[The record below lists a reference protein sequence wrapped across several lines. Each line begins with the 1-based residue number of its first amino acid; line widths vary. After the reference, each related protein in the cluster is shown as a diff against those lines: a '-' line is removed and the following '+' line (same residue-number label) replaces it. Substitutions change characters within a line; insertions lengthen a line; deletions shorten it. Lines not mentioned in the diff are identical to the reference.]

1 MVRYVS
7 MAIDRR
13 RSQFLIAATLALA
26 VAGCSVEANES
37 SLSIGLVTNNVN
49 GLRNVDGFKA
59 GMSELGYEEGRDV
72 EYVFADEPLSGD
84 HLDSALEAMV
94 ASDVDLIFTA
104 GTPTGVAAHRI
115 TGDSGIPVVFG
126 VIADP
131 IKAGVMEDLAA
142 PGGNMTGVK
151 LGEDQSRRL
160 QWLAEIDPS
169 IRRVLVPFNPDD
181 TAPSSA
187 VAQIQSLAPG
197 LGLELVLAPAPNDQA
212 VTDLLANF
220 PSDVDAVFLVPDS
233 VVNARLIELIDV
245 SSAAGLPTS
254 GPSIAQVDGGALM
267 SYGFVHHEAGVQA
280 ASIAVQILN
289 GTDPGSIP
297 VQNTESFLAINLV
310 AAQKIELEITDDV
323 LRQADIVIRES

>member
-1 MVRYVS
+1 MEFV
-7 MAIDRR
+7 RR
-13 RSQFLIAATLALA
+13 RSQLSIAALVALTI
-26 VAGCSVEANES
+26 VGCSVETTES
-37 SLSIGLVTNNVN
+37 SVSIGLVTNNVN
-49 GLRNVDGFKA
+49 GLRNIDGFKA
-59 GMSELGYEEGRDV
+59 GMSELGYEEGRNV
-72 EYVFADEPLSGD
+72 EYVFANEPLSGD
-84 HLDSALEAMV
+84 RLDDALGAMV

-115 TGDSGIPVVFG
+115 TRDAGIPVVFG

-131 IKAGVMEDLAA
+131 IKAGVMADLAA

-160 QWLAEIDPS
+160 QWLTEIDPTV
-169 IRRVLVPFNPDD
+169 RRVLVPFNPGD

-187 VAQIQSLAPG
+187 VAQVEALAPG

-212 VTDLLANF
+212 VTDLLADF
-220 PSDVDAVFLVPDS
+220 PSDVDAMFLVPDS
-233 VVNARLIELIDV
+233 VVNARLAELLDV
-245 SSAAGLPTS
+245 ASAAGLPTS

-267 SYGFVHHEAGVQA
+267 SYGFVHHEAGSQA
-280 ASIAVQILN
+280 ASIAVQVLN

-310 AAQKIELEITDDV
+310 AASDIGLEISDDV
-323 LRQADIVIRES
+323 LRQADIIVRGS

>member
-1 MVRYVS
+1 
-7 MAIDRR
+7 MAINRR
-13 RSQFLIAATLALA
+13 RSQVLIAVTLALTIA
-26 VAGCSVEANES
+26 SCSTEPTGSVI
-37 SLSIGLVTNNVN
+37 SIGLVTNNVN
-49 GLRNVDGFKA
+49 GLRNVDGFKD
-59 GMSELGYEEGRDV
+59 GMAELGYEDGRNV

-84 HLDSALEAMV
+84 RLEEALEAMV

-115 TGDSGIPVVFG
+115 TSDSGIPVLFG

-131 IKAGVMEDLAA
+131 IKAGVMEDLTA

-160 QWLAEIDPS
+160 QWLIEIDPTVQ
-169 IRRVLVPFNPDD
+169 RVLVPFNPDD
-181 TAPSSA
+181 AAPSSA
-187 VAQIQSLAPG
+187 VAQIEALALG

-212 VTDLLANF
+212 VTDLLDNF

-233 VVNARLIELIDV
+233 VVNARLADLLRV
-245 SSAAGLPTS
+245 ASAAGLPTS
-254 GPSIAQVDGGALM
+254 GPSIAQVEGGAVM

-280 ASIAVQILN
+280 ASIAVQVLN
-289 GTDPGSIP
+289 GADPGSVP

-310 AAQKIELEITDDV
+310 AAREIGLEIPDDV
-323 LRQADIVIRES
+323 LRQADIVIRGS

>member
-1 MVRYVS
+1 MES
-7 MAIDRR
+7 DRR

-26 VAGCSVEANES
+26 LVGCSAETTES
-37 SLSIGLVTNNVN
+37 SVSIGLVTNNVN

-59 GMSELGYEEGRDV
+59 GMSELGYEEGRNV
-72 EYVFADEPLSGD
+72 EYVFADEPLNGD
-84 HLDSALEAMV
+84 RLDEALEAMV

-115 TGDSGIPVVFG
+115 TRDPGIPVVFG

-131 IKAGVMEDLAA
+131 IKAGVMEDLAV

-160 QWLAEIDPS
+160 QWLTEIDPTV
-169 IRRVLVPFNPDD
+169 RRVLVPFNPDD

-187 VAQIQSLAPG
+187 VAQIEALAPG
-197 LGLELVLAPAPNDQA
+197 LGLELILAPAPNDQA
-212 VTDLLANF
+212 VTDLLADF
-220 PSDVDAVFLVPDS
+220 PSDVDAMFLVPDS
-233 VVNARLIELIDV
+233 VVNARLAELLDV
-245 SSAAGLPTS
+245 ASAAGLPTS

-267 SYGFVHHEAGVQA
+267 SYGFVHHEAGTQA
-280 ASIAVQILN
+280 AAIAVQVLN
-289 GTDPGSIP
+289 GTEPGAIP

-310 AAQKIELEITDDV
+310 AASEIDLEIPDDV
-323 LRQADIVIRES
+323 LRQADIIVRGS